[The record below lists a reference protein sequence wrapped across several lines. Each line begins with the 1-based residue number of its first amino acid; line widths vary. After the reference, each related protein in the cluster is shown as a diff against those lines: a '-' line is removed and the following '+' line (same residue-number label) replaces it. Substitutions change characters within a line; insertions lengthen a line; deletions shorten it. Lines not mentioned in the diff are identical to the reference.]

1 MLNRDTVLGFT
12 TTLKFIPI
20 FTHTSLTVG
29 TDHHISSHHQYRA
42 FIQMKQNKA
51 DPYKKQ
57 QQHKFLVHKSIHI
70 YYCIFLEIVYTQTHT
85 ETHTHTH
92 THTLVSIT

>member
-1 MLNRDTVLGFT
+1 MVEWVFYTLLYRKNPLFNLLCLWNHTHILYLMLNRDTVLGFT
-12 TTLKFIPI
+12 TTLKFIPF

-51 DPYKKQ
+51 DPYKTTT
-57 QQHKFLVHKSIHI
+57 
-70 YYCIFLEIVYTQTHT
+70 TQI
-85 ETHTHTH
+85 
-92 THTLVSIT
+92 SRS